1 MFFLKLLKQYLR
13 LYFFAIAT
21 LYIIPSVFQYV
32 YLSGMQFSSTTPY
45 ATTKFLSYIE
55 QVAQLPNIAS
65 VSATENPVNRDADG
79 AEQPTESD
87 TNEADGRA
95 RNVHEPP
102 PKNMGG
108 GDDVCG
114 SLEDW
119 LHPLPTFED
128 SEVSHIAFSSFL
140 QLSAFSCILFSFL
153 LDGKYENFCS

>member
-1 MFFLKLLKQYLR
+1 
-13 LYFFAIAT
+13 
-21 LYIIPSVFQYV
+21 
-32 YLSGMQFSSTTPY
+32 MQFSSTTPY

-79 AEQPTESD
+79 AEQPTEGG

-102 PKNMGG
+102 PKNMEG

-128 SEVSHIAFSSFL
+128 SEVSHIAFFFFFATLCFFLHSFFFF
-140 QLSAFSCILFSFL
+140 A
-153 LDGKYENFCS
+153 